1 MDLNRCIWLIGGTTE
16 SVQLAEAIA
25 SAALPCTITVTTE
38 AARALYPNSP
48 LLRVWVGR
56 LSLSDLKMFLQ
67 EHNIVAVVDA
77 SHPYAVEV
85 SRCAIAACSQFN
97 IPYLRYERPC
107 LERETRGDGKTPRR
121 PDAPTRGEEL
131 LDPQLPITNYQLP
144 ITNYQLPITIHL
156 NSCETLV
163 TGNYLA
169 KQRVLL
175 TVGYKYLPLF
185 RPWQE
190 KATLFARILPSL
202 VSIDAALAAGFTPD
216 RIIALRPPI
225 SADLETA
232 LWRQWEISMVV
243 TKASGA
249 PGGEDV
255 KRKVAAELGVTL
267 IVIDRPLM
275 EYPQQTSELATAIA
289 FCQKYL

>member
-107 LERETRGDGKTPRR
+107 LEQGSGW
-121 PDAPTRGEEL
+121 AGEQVHS
-131 LDPQLPITNYQLP
+131 DCSITNYP
-144 ITNYQLPITIHL
+144 LPITIHL

-202 VSIDAALAAGFTPD
+202 ASLDAALAAGFTPD

-275 EYPQQTSELATAIA
+275 EYPQQTSDLGAAIA

>member
-1 MDLNRCIWLIGGTTE
+1 
-16 SVQLAEAIA
+16 
-25 SAALPCTITVTTE
+25 
-38 AARALYPNSP
+38 
-48 LLRVWVGR
+48 
-56 LSLSDLKMFLQ
+56 MFLQ
-67 EHNIVAVVDA
+67 EHNIVAVLDA

-85 SRCAIAACSQFN
+85 SRCAIAACNQFN

-107 LERETRGDGKTPRR
+107 LNQVSGW
-121 PDAPTRGEEL
+121 AGEQV
-131 LDPQLPITNYQLP
+131 DSDCSITNNQLPITVNLD
-144 ITNYQLPITIHL
+144 
-156 NSCETLV
+156 SCETLV
-163 TGNYLA
+163 SGNYLA
-169 KQRVLL
+169 QQRVLL

-232 LWRQWEISMVV
+232 LWRQWDISMVV

-255 KRKVAAELGVTL
+255 KRKVAAELGVKL
-267 IVIDRPLM
+267 IVIDRPAID
-275 EYPQQTSELATAIA
+275 YPQKTSELGEAIA
-289 FCQKYL
+289 FCQQHYCW

>member
-1 MDLNRCIWLIGGTTE
+1 
-16 SVQLAEAIA
+16 
-25 SAALPCTITVTTE
+25 
-38 AARALYPNSP
+38 
-48 LLRVWVGR
+48 
-56 LSLSDLKMFLQ
+56 MFFQ
-67 EHNIVAVVDA
+67 EHNIVAVLDA

-85 SRCAIAACSQFN
+85 SRCAIAACTQFN

-107 LERETRGDGKTPRR
+107 LERETRGSS
-121 PDAPTRGEEL
+121 DAATRGEEI
-131 LDPQLPITNYQLP
+131 LDPQLPITH
-144 ITNYQLPITIHL
+144 YQLPITIQL
-156 NSCETLV
+156 DSCETLV
-163 TGNYLA
+163 TGNYLE

-185 RPWQE
+185 RSWQE

-202 VSIDAALAAGFTPD
+202 VSIEAALAAGFTPD

-255 KRKVAAELGVTL
+255 KRKVAAELGVPL
-267 IVIDRPLM
+267 IIIDRPFID
-275 EYPQQTSELATAIA
+275 YPQQTGDLSTAIA
-289 FCQKYL
+289 FCQQYLFK

>member
-1 MDLNRCIWLIGGTTE
+1 MNLNRCIWLIGGTTE
-16 SVQLAEAIA
+16 SVQLANAIA
-25 SAALPCTITVTTE
+25 SAHLPCTITVTTE

-56 LSLSDLKMFLQ
+56 LSLSDVKMFLQ
-67 EHNIVAVVDA
+67 EHFIAVVLDA

-97 IPYLRYERPC
+97 IPYLRYERPG
-107 LERETRGDGKTPRR
+107 LQPETPR
-121 PDAPTRGEEL
+121 EEIFN
-131 LDPQLPITNYQLP
+131 PQLPITNYQLP
-144 ITNYQLPITIHL
+144 ITIQLD
-156 NSCETLV
+156 SCETLV
-163 TGNYLA
+163 TGNYLEN
-169 KQRVLL
+169 QRVLL

-185 RPWQE
+185 RDWQE

-202 VSIDAALAAGFTPD
+202 VSLEAALAAEFTPD

-232 LWRQWEISMVV
+232 LWRQWQISMVV

-267 IVIDRPLM
+267 IVIDRPLVD
-275 EYPQQTSELATAIA
+275 YPQQTGELETAIA
-289 FCQKYL
+289 FCQKYLIF